1 MYTAHPG
8 AKFPIKWTA
17 PEGLAYNKFT
27 TKSDVWAF
35 GILLWEI
42 ATYGMSPYPGVD
54 LSDVFQ
60 LLETGYR
67 MEIPHECHPRVYDLM
82 SHCWEWDPRKRPS
95 FEDMCQTLETLH
107 GHTATSGRSLA
118 NDKGEQDVEQCPADD
133 ESYHDSSESFRS
145 RSPPQDKYCQE
156 SKTQSK
162 KQQQVSLPPPPPKRR

>member
-67 MEIPHECHPRVYDLM
+67 MEIPHECHPRLYDLM
-82 SHCWEWDPRKRPS
+82 THCWEWDPRRRPS

-107 GHTATSGRSLA
+107 GTTATSGRAS
-118 NDKGEQDVEQCPADD
+118 VEDHSTGRGTAED
-133 ESYHDSSESFRS
+133 ENYHDSSESFRS
-145 RSPPQDKYCQE
+145 RSPPQDKENQGPT
-156 SKTQSK
+156 SRQG
-162 KQQQVSLPPPPPKRR
+162 VVPPTPPKRR